1 MATKSSGSRGN
12 FRKGAV
18 PGRGAVPAN
27 PPGNG
32 DTRGGAV
39 PGRGSVPA
47 KPPANQGGTSGGG
60 SDKK

>member
-1 MATKSSGSRGN
+1 MATKSSSSRGN

-32 DTRGGAV
+32 GTRGAV
-39 PGRGSVPA
+39 AGQGKVPA
-47 KPPANQGGTSGGG
+47 KPPANQGGTSDTG